1 MTTLIANLIRWRW
14 PLALFSL
21 CLLGFALLG
30 LQHFSFDGS
39 PREFFADDDPSYER
53 FQALEDTYGSDYRI
67 FFMLSARE
75 GSMLDPEN
83 LQALSEM
90 TEQAWTL
97 PFVRRVDSLSNF
109 QFTHST
115 EDELFVEDMFG
126 EQVLVD
132 SKALKSR
139 QNKAITDPDIVN
151 RLVSPDGKHVSLVM
165 SLNLTQEQS
174 QTPEAAEL
182 VEQAYAL
189 AESIKDQYPN
199 IETAATG
206 GLLSTYHNMQV
217 AQSDMK
223 LMIPVMFGL
232 MFLLLGVLLRSISTI
247 LVAFT
252 IAIFSAMG
260 AVGFASWFGITFSV
274 LSINAI
280 IISII
285 VAMAHCIHI
294 FTQFFRELQTQPTTP
309 ALEAS
314 LRSNVFAVS
323 VTSLTTVIGFLS
335 LNTNDLPPAV
345 ALGNAAAIGTAL
357 AWLFSFTILPALVMI
372 LPFKPHQ
379 TSEPL
384 IDRCIGKLTDLL
396 IARTNLSLA
405 AMIALTIIM
414 VVLSLRNEF
423 NDNLTESLHRP
434 HIFRDD
440 TDKIDRNFG
449 AVYIYSFNMDSGG
462 ANDIVDPA
470 YLRKLDE
477 FAAFLRQQPEV
488 TSVRTFSDTIKRLNK
503 SMHGDDPAY
512 YRIPDDRELIA
523 QYLLLYELSLPFGL
537 DLGEQ
542 LTSDRR
548 YSLLVANMPS
558 LDTKTD
564 IGLDER
570 IWAWQ
575 QENLPAHMQ
584 ERNVAISTIW
594 SHLTIHSLTNS
605 LEGSAIALVLISVI
619 LLLMLRSVRY
629 GIISLIPNI
638 LPAVFGF
645 GAWYLYSGNVGLGL
659 TCVVI
664 ITIGIV
670 VDDTVHLLAKYQK
683 ALQIKHGR
691 VEDAIRLTLHQV
703 GPALFMTTVVL
714 ASGFSVLG
722 LSQIVINSALG
733 QVTTV
738 ILLAAFVL
746 DVVLLPAVLLIW
758 DRNRDQ
764 EYELRNAATT

>member
-1 MTTLIANLIRWRW
+1 
-14 PLALFSL
+14 
-21 CLLGFALLG
+21 
-30 LQHFSFDGS
+30 
-39 PREFFADDDPSYER
+39 
-53 FQALEDTYGSDYRI
+53 
-67 FFMLSARE
+67 
-75 GSMLDPEN
+75 
-83 LQALSEM
+83 
-90 TEQAWTL
+90 
-97 PFVRRVDSLSNF
+97 
-109 QFTHST
+109 
-115 EDELFVEDMFG
+115 
-126 EQVLVD
+126 
-132 SKALKSR
+132 
-139 QNKAITDPDIVN
+139 
-151 RLVSPDGKHVSLVM
+151 
-165 SLNLTQEQS
+165 
-174 QTPEAAEL
+174 
-182 VEQAYAL
+182 
-189 AESIKDQYPN
+189 
-199 IETAATG
+199 
-206 GLLSTYHNMQV
+206 
-217 AQSDMK
+217 
-223 LMIPVMFGL
+223 
-232 MFLLLGVLLRSISTI
+232 
-247 LVAFT
+247 
-252 IAIFSAMG
+252 
-260 AVGFASWFGITFSV
+260 
-274 LSINAI
+274 
-280 IISII
+280 
-285 VAMAHCIHI
+285 
-294 FTQFFRELQTQPTTP
+294 
-309 ALEAS
+309 
-314 LRSNVFAVS
+314 
-323 VTSLTTVIGFLS
+323 
-335 LNTNDLPPAV
+335 
-345 ALGNAAAIGTAL
+345 
-357 AWLFSFTILPALVMI
+357 
-372 LPFKPHQ
+372 
-379 TSEPL
+379 
-384 IDRCIGKLTDLL
+384 
-396 IARTNLSLA
+396 
-405 AMIALTIIM
+405 
-414 VVLSLRNEF
+414 
-423 NDNLTESLHRP
+423 
-434 HIFRDD
+434 
-440 TDKIDRNFG
+440 
-449 AVYIYSFNMDSGG
+449 MDSGG